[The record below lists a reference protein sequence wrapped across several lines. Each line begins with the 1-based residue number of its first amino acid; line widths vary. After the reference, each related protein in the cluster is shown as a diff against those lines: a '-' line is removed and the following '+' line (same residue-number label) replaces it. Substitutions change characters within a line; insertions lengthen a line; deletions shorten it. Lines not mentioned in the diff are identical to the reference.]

1 LPRAKA
7 KAKAEAEAEVEVEV
21 EAEAEVILS
30 AIGGIFST
38 TSLTDRYGTS
48 SLQKRKFF

>member
-1 LPRAKA
+1 LPWAKVEA
-7 KAKAEAEAEVEVEV
+7 KVEVEVEV
-21 EAEAEVILS
+21 EVELILS
-30 AIGGIFST
+30 AIGGVFST